1 MLLVSWRIADTVVAL
16 AAGLAVASFVTLRA
30 ARTHLK
36 IDPFL
41 SGSVSRGFL
50 LAFIWLVVFG
60 VVYSTIHLPYTR
72 LFGWP

>member
-1 MLLVSWRIADTVVAL
+1 MLLVNLRTADAAVAL
-16 AAGLAVASFVTLRA
+16 VAGLAVASFVTYRA

-50 LAFIWLVVFG
+50 LAFIWLVALG
-60 VVYSTIHLPYTR
+60 VVYSIVHLPYTR